1 MQMNEKFSAMYLSE
15 HFNLSNLT
23 QFYYSA
29 FDVLHIGPWHTSA
42 FRHLDIPC
50 HCAYVHPHNGSRP
63 PFPALTVSL
72 CNFSILQF

>member
-1 MQMNEKFSAMYLSE
+1 MQMNEKFGAMYLSE

-23 QFYYSA
+23 QFYYYGLE
-29 FDVLHIGPWHTSA
+29 LHFIGPWHKSA

-72 CNFSILQF
+72 CNFLILQF

>member
-1 MQMNEKFSAMYLSE
+1 MQMNEKFGATYLSG

-23 QFYYSA
+23 QFYYSG
-29 FDVLHIGPWHTSA
+29 LELRLNGPWHKSA
-42 FRHLDIPC
+42 LLDIPC

-72 CNFSILQF
+72 CNFLTLQF